1 MIVLSES
8 DTFGGLLLLLQRAT
22 HATLETIG
30 AELSG
35 LSMSN
40 SEINVL
46 ANLADGDARTVSQL
60 ATAIGSRPST
70 MTGVLDRLEQ
80 RGLIGRTA
88 SSEDRRAVSI
98 ALTAGGR
105 DIAAHIHEVF
115 SRVEHTTLAGL
126 EPETI
131 AALRLGLAAFTEIGH
146 E

>member
-1 MIVLSES
+1 MIVLSEA

-35 LSMSN
+35 LSMSG

-80 RGLIGRTA
+80 RGLVGRTA
-88 SSEDRRAVSI
+88 SAEDRRAVSI
-98 ALTAGGR
+98 ALTPGGSEV
-105 DIAAHIHEVF
+105 AAHIHEIF
-115 SRVEHTTLAGL
+115 SKVERTALAEL
-126 EPETI
+126 KSETI
-131 AALRLGLAAFTEIGH
+131 AALRVGLAAFAEISH